1 MSGGGVYFIAE
12 EFYVASYGSFFFN
25 IYIFKYF
32 TLAFY
37 LLFCLLPTPAG
48 FEGRKGDKHVAKGG
62 LMLSLA

>member
-12 EFYVASYGSFFFN
+12 EFCVASYRSFFY
-25 IYIFKYF
+25 IYIFKFF

-37 LLFCLLPTPAG
+37 LVFCLLPTPAG
-48 FEGRKGDKHVAKGG
+48 FGGRKGDKHVAKGG